1 MRIVFEGISSID
13 KNAILNEFTNYLK
26 LSNIDYVCTSDLFF
40 NNSFKDV
47 IKQLVK
53 KEYNT
58 QENKQKIFYESLI
71 LVANLYYKQW
81 LIDAYLRMMK
91 NILLLDKDKIGKIQ
105 YFIIKIIQDVYM
117 MFQNQNKI
125 LLVRNFFH
133 LNQQLGIF
141 IMNIARNF

>member
-26 LSNIDYVCTSDLFF
+26 LSNIDYVCISDLFF
-40 NNSFKDV
+40 NNPFKDV

-71 LVANLYYKQW
+71 LVANLYYKQ
-81 LIDAYLRMMK
+81 
-91 NILLLDKDKIGKIQ
+91 
-105 YFIIKIIQDVYM
+105 
-117 MFQNQNKI
+117 
-125 LLVRNFFH
+125 
-133 LNQQLGIF
+133 
-141 IMNIARNF
+141 

>member
-71 LVANLYYKQW
+71 LVANLYYKQ
-81 LIDAYLRMMK
+81 
-91 NILLLDKDKIGKIQ
+91 
-105 YFIIKIIQDVYM
+105 
-117 MFQNQNKI
+117 
-125 LLVRNFFH
+125 
-133 LNQQLGIF
+133 
-141 IMNIARNF
+141 

>member
-26 LSNIDYVCTSDLFF
+26 LSNIDYVCISDLFF
-40 NNSFKDV
+40 NNPFKDV

-117 MFQNQNKI
+117 MFQNQNKT
-125 LLVRNFFH
+125 LLVRKFLY
-133 LNQQLGIF
+133 LNQQLVIF
-141 IMNIARNF
+141 IMNIARSF

>member
-26 LSNIDYVCTSDLFF
+26 LSNIDYVCISDLFF
-40 NNSFKDV
+40 NNPFKDV

-91 NILLLDKDKIGKIQ
+91 NILLLDKDKIDKIQ

-117 MFQNQNKI
+117 MFQNQNKT
-125 LLVRNFFH
+125 LLVRKFLY

-141 IMNIARNF
+141 IMNIARSF